1 MWSYGTTVCDVGL
14 THVESAPLPVSLD
27 RSKSKRKEGTAAMK
41 DQAIHYLGLD
51 VHQATIVATSR
62 NESGA
67 IVLKATVPTEAKAIV
82 GLVRGQGPR
91 VHVAFEEGTQAQ
103 WLHDLLE
110 PVAER
115 VIVCNVRG
123 KKELVNKNDDIDSGL
138 LSERLR
144 LGSLK
149 GVYHGAASVLRSE
162 EHTSELQSLAYL
174 VCRL

>member
-1 MWSYGTTVCDVGL
+1 
-14 THVESAPLPVSLD
+14 
-27 RSKSKRKEGTAAMK
+27 MK

-51 VHQATIVATSR
+51 VHQATVVATSR

-103 WLHDLLE
+103 WLHDLLQ

-144 LGSLK
+144 LGSLR
-149 GVYHGAASVLRSE
+149 GVYHGAVLIGHRLL
-162 EHTSELQSLAYL
+162 TGDPPAALAVAL
-174 VCRL
+174 RTPLAMVNLGQRAQR

>member
-1 MWSYGTTVCDVGL
+1 
-14 THVESAPLPVSLD
+14 
-27 RSKSKRKEGTAAMK
+27 MK

-51 VHQATIVATSR
+51 VHQATVVATSR

-82 GLVRGQGPR
+82 SLVRGQGPR
-91 VHVAFEEGTQAQ
+91 VQVAFEEGTQAQ

-123 KKELVNKNDDIDSGL
+123 KKELVNKNDQIDSDL

-144 LGSLK
+144 LGSLR
-149 GVYHGAASVLRSE
+149 GVYHGAASVLALNMIAARWRSLSPQSSVLFA
-162 EHTSELQSLAYL
+162 TSPSP
-174 VCRL
+174 CGNRRTSPRSGRRGRSGG